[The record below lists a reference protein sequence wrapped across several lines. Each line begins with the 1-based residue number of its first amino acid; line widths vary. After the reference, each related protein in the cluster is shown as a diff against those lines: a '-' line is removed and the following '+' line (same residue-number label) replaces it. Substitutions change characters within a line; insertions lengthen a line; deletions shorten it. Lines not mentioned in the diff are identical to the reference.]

1 MGLKKV
7 KCLSASVCVLI
18 DEIKGGFLN
27 RLSFAALKV
36 KLMVRRPITTL
47 VAQGILPSPKTSP
60 ALHEQR
66 QKLERAK
73 MGDMLRAK
81 IAKRPD
87 RAELVHRHILEDV
100 RPGVDPSLC
109 DKQRQLKRAKLID
122 TLSNQ
127 LQARPGPLE
136 LVAKNILHDDSMEQ
150 ALKEG
155 AIQFK
160 PTNEGLPTKYTVLDN
175 DCDSNSEPHSPQED
189 ILKSVVKSESH
200 DAIFKERETQ
210 EHRRRAS
217 DVSLVPSPSSS
228 SQSPSPSPA
237 ATPGGRLSSQQ
248 QPYSQ
253 RGAPGKDPRKSKKSK
268 AKSSTSVAGTK
279 QKVIRFHEYKVS

>member
-1 MGLKKV
+1 MLKSSIPRV
-7 KCLSASVCVLI
+7 WYVMENVFYSIL
-18 DEIKGGFLN
+18 
-27 RLSFAALKV
+27 ALKV
-36 KLMVRRPITTL
+36 KLMVRRPITAL

-81 IAKRPD
+81 IARRPD
-87 RAELVHRHILEDV
+87 RSELVHRHILEDV

-150 ALKEG
+150 ALKDG
-155 AIQFK
+155 KSIFNFK
-160 PTNEGLPTKYTVLDN
+160 RGRFLLN
-175 DCDSNSEPHSPQED
+175 PH
-189 ILKSVVKSESH
+189 
-200 DAIFKERETQ
+200 T
-210 EHRRRAS
+210 
-217 DVSLVPSPSSS
+217 
-228 SQSPSPSPA
+228 
-237 ATPGGRLSSQQ
+237 LS
-248 QPYSQ
+248 
-253 RGAPGKDPRKSKKSK
+253 
-268 AKSSTSVAGTK
+268 
-279 QKVIRFHEYKVS
+279 I